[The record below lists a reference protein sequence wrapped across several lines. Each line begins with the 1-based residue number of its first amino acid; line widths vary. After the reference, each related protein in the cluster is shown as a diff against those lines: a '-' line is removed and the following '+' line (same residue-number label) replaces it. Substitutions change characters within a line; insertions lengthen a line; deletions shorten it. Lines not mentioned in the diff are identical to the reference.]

1 MDGAPS
7 SEHGSQNALTGAD
20 PGASTSIEVRPESA
34 LHTDKG
40 TTTIAEGVVAKIV
53 GMAAR
58 EVAAERWGRSKTC
71 CPAARPA

>member
-1 MDGAPS
+1 MIDQTSTATSPPTDDGVGGDVDGAPS

-40 TTTIAEGVVAKIV
+40 TTTIAEVVST
-53 GMAAR
+53 GLT
-58 EVAAERWGRSKTC
+58 ESG
-71 CPAARPA
+71 